1 MAGKSTPQ
9 AHARCWPRLTG
20 TAARVYWAVL
30 HIAGLVSLNG
40 IHASQERV
48 GVEHYRTARLEPES
62 SARIAAA
69 YGPQIE
75 QGGADDTVPNEPQ
88 ERIDPNAAA
97 QIEAAHQRTVKE
109 DV

>member
-1 MAGKSTPQ
+1 M
-9 AHARCWPRLTG
+9 
-20 TAARVYWAVL
+20 L

-48 GVEHYRTARLEPES
+48 GVEHYVQLASNLILRADRRRVRS
-62 SARIAAA
+62 
-69 YGPQIE
+69 QIE